1 MIDTLLQKYDSLQ
14 RMSHSWGLSS
24 EKSLWG
30 EGEWTGDG
38 RGIGEDIY
46 IRGTL
51 DDLHG
56 FNDPGHMTAEF
67 GQDPQ
72 ELLDTEIYCWG
83 KAGRDCSFNTQA
95 EDFHLV
101 SEENYTSFPLHY
113 ESAESNN
120 PENAEIVKQTSLFFG
135 LNLVGVP
142 QLLCLP
148 LNTHPLFQDVAPPLP
163 PRRSYTV
170 EGGVRRRV
178 GSREVVGLE
187 D

>member
-30 EGEWTGDG
+30 EEEWTGD
-38 RGIGEDIY
+38 
-46 IRGTL
+46 
-51 DDLHG
+51 
-56 FNDPGHMTAEF
+56 EF

-72 ELLDTEIYCWG
+72 ELLNTEKYHWG
-83 KAGRDCSFNTQA
+83 EAGRDCSFNTQS

-101 SEENYTSFPLHY
+101 SEENYTSFPAHY

-148 LNTHPLFQDVAPPLP
+148 LNTLPLLQDVAPPLP

-170 EGGVRRRV
+170 EGGVRRRG

>member
-14 RMSHSWGLSS
+14 RISDSWGLSS

-30 EGEWTGDG
+30 EEEWTGDG
-38 RGIGEDIY
+38 RGIGEDIC

-67 GQDPQ
+67 GQDPP
-72 ELLDTEIYCWG
+72 ELLNTEKYCWG
-83 KAGRDCSFNTQA
+83 EAGRDRSCRFNTQA
-95 EDFHLV
+95 EDFQLV
-101 SEENYTSFPLHY
+101 SEDNYASFPAHY

-135 LNLVGVP
+135 LNLVSVP

-148 LNTHPLFQDVAPPLP
+148 LNTLPLLQDVAPPLP
-163 PRRSYTV
+163 PRRSYTIHSRGQGEE
-170 EGGVRRRV
+170 EGG
-178 GSREVVGLE
+178 
-187 D
+187 